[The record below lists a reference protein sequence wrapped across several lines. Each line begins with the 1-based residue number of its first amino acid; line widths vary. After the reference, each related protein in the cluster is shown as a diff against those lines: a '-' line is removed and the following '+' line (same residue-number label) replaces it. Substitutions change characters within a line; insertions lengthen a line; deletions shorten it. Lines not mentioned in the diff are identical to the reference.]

1 MGIGADALTEPEFG
15 WYMPTRGDGPYI
27 GVKSERVVD
36 TAYNIKVAQ
45 AVEQAGYTF
54 ALIPT
59 GGNCS
64 DAWIVGAT
72 LAAHTKVF
80 KPLVAM
86 RPGLIAPA
94 LAARIGATLDEVT
107 GGRALINIVTGS
119 SAEDMK
125 SMGDPLAFDKESRYE
140 RTVEYINIVRKLWI
154 HSAGGPIGHL
164 LASHDGF
171 KQIPRLDYKG
181 KYFEIEGGVSYP
193 PPVQRPHPPFYFGG
207 SSPAAKRA
215 AAEIAD
221 VYLMWAEPLDW
232 IREQI
237 AEVEHHRE
245 RLEEETGVRRH
256 IRYGLRAQIVIRET
270 EEEAW
275 AAAWRIVSKI
285 DPAVKAGLEGRQFY
299 NVSTG
304 QQRQNE
310 LRKLAETNNYVIGP
324 NFWAGLAQV
333 RGGGAMAFVGTPD
346 QVADRLL
353 EYTELGVTSFIL
365 SGYPNLEEAELSG
378 PLLLP
383 AFQRK
388 WRAVRD
394 RAEAAVA
401 TSRGT

>member
-1 MGIGADALTEPEFG
+1 VSVNLEIEPEFG
-15 WYMPTRGDGPYI
+15 WYMPTRGDGPYV

-36 TAYNIKVAQ
+36 IAYHIKVAQ
-45 AVEQAGYTF
+45 AVEAAGYTF

-72 LAAHTKVF
+72 LAAHTKIF

-94 LAARIGATLDEVT
+94 LAARMGATLDEVT

-119 SAEDMK
+119 SPADMK
-125 SMGDPLAFDKESRYE
+125 AMGDELAFDKDARYE
-140 RTVEYINIVRKLWI
+140 RTLEYIKIVRQLWI
-154 HSAGGPIGHL
+154 NSGAERGEQL
-164 LASHDGF
+164 LAAHDAF
-171 KQIPRLDYKG
+171 KHIEPLDYKG
-181 KYFEIEGGVSYP
+181 KYFQLEGGVSYP

-207 SSPAAKRA
+207 SSAAAKRT

-232 IREQI
+232 IKEQI
-237 AEVEHHRE
+237 DEVEYHRKQL
-245 RLEEETGVRRH
+245 LEIQGTNRN
-256 IRYGLRAQIVIRET
+256 IRYGLRAQVVIRDT

-275 AAAWRIVSKI
+275 AAAKLIVSRI
-285 DPAVKAGLEGRQFY
+285 EPEVKQGLEGQLFY
-299 NVSTG
+299 NLSAG

-310 LRKLAETNNYVIGP
+310 LKKLAEANDYVIGP

-333 RGGGAMAFVGTPD
+333 RGGGAMAFVGTPE

-353 EYTELGVTSFIL
+353 EYVDIGITSFIL
-365 SGYPNLEEAELSG
+365 SGYPNLEEAASSG
-378 PLLLP
+378 KALLP
-383 AFQRK
+383 VFRRK
-388 WRAVRD
+388 WEERRQ
-394 RAEAAVA
+394 AATV
-401 TSRGT
+401 

>member
-1 MGIGADALTEPEFG
+1 MSHNYEIEPEFG
-15 WYMPTRGDGPYI
+15 WYMPTRGDGPYV

-36 TAYNIKVAQ
+36 IAYNIKVAH
-45 AVEQAGYTF
+45 AVEEAGYTF

-64 DAWIVGAT
+64 DAWLVGAT
-72 LAAHTKVF
+72 LAAHTKTF

-94 LAARIGATLDEVT
+94 LAARMGATLDEVT

-119 SAEDMK
+119 SAADMK
-125 SMGDPLAFDKESRYE
+125 AMGDPLAFDKEARYE
-140 RTVEYINIVRKLWI
+140 RTLEYIKIVKQLWLN
-154 HSAGGPIGHL
+154 SAAAQGERL
-164 LASHDGF
+164 LAAHDALGHIERF
-171 KQIPRLDYKG
+171 DHEG
-181 KYFEIEGGVSYP
+181 KYFQLEGGVSYP

-207 SSPAAKRA
+207 SSPAAKRT

-232 IREQI
+232 IKEQI
-237 AEVEHHRE
+237 EEVEHHRKE
-245 RLEEETGVRRH
+245 LRALQGIDRT
-256 IRYGLRAQIVIRET
+256 IRYGLRAQVVIRDT

-275 AAAWRIVSKI
+275 AAARHIVSRI
-285 DPAVKAGLEGRQFY
+285 DPMLKQGLEGQLFY
-299 NVSTG
+299 NLSAG

-310 LRKLAETNNYVIGP
+310 LRKLAEANDYVIGP

-333 RGGGAMAFVGTPD
+333 RGGGAMAFVGTPE

-365 SGYPNLEEAELSG
+365 SGYPNLEEASASG
-378 PLLLP
+378 KALLP
-383 AFQRK
+383 VFRRK
-388 WRAVRD
+388 WQERKL
-394 RAEAAVA
+394 AA
-401 TSRGT
+401 SQIQR